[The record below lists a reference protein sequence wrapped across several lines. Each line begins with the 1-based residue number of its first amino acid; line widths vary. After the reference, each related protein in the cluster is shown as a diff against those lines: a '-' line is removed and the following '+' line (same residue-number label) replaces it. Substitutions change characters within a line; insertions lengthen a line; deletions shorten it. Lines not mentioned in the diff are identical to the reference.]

1 MSSNQIKQI
10 KIGDQVV
17 SATVEGDLDDEFI
30 VVSDVGRR
38 LAAQVKDNEC
48 ECRVEESYSFDVDA
62 INAELEMKQFLGFLE
77 GMTVV
82 REINVWAKDQASGE
96 EVGIE
101 VSHVF
106 DDEDAATI
114 RIRNAKAG
122 ARGYTAIEYLS
133 GLIRRVFDDLEGDEA
148 SSELKEVLL
157 SGLGWVR
164 HRSTSTDDLK
174 EMVEKGIFPQE
185 SA

>member
-1 MSSNQIKQI
+1 MSLVKIKQI
-10 KIGDQVV
+10 KIDDQVV
-17 SATVEGDLDDEFI
+17 NATVEGDLDDEFI

-38 LAAQVKDNEC
+38 LAAQAKDSEC

-62 INAELEMKQFLGFLE
+62 IDAEVEMKQFLGFLE

-133 GLIRRVFDDLEGDEA
+133 ALMRRVCANLDGDEA
-148 SSELKEVLL
+148 TGELKEALL
-157 SGLGWVR
+157 SSLGWVR
-164 HRSTSTDDLK
+164 HRSASTDDLE